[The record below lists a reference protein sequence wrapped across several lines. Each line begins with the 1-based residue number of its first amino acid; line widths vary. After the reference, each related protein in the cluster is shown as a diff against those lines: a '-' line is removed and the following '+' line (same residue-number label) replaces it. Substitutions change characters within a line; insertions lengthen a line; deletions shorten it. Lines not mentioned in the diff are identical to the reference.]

1 MSKNQ
6 VPCLR
11 RFRGAVVVLATLV
24 TLGFAQGADEGEP
37 LLRLEAGGPTGYVT
51 ALAFSPDAQA
61 LYAGSWDKTVRVWRW
76 NVAAGEYKLDPSAWR
91 VPIGPGLDGAI
102 NAIAVS
108 ADGNWLAAAGRPVI
122 RGSADFRSPGR
133 ILPTFGGMTDEM
145 RLDEGTIH
153 VFDTRTRVTHTLR
166 GHRGEVRSLT
176 FAPSD
181 AERPLLLS
189 AAREWNEPAGKFG
202 GSVRLWDVVVKEPY
216 VTGRLLP
223 EPRHE
228 TWPKLAVRRTGA
240 GTKALDV
247 AIAWGDGIFRTWDV
261 AGNRLAQAAEQGQFQ
276 DTVVFQESTGQFI
289 TGALADNGATR
300 LRSWQSANGSLEPDA
315 ARSAELGR
323 SEDAVSA
330 PRALALASA
339 DPDAK
344 PDLLVSVIH
353 RHFVREPAKDQYE
366 IWLLKIPVRG
376 AEIQPIRLWSAG
388 PPPRRLPV
396 VATIPGGKHVAV
408 TSGLEINV
416 YAIVDLLAGRV
427 RPQVLRSAGSSIGTV
442 AFLEKEGAPLTL
454 GLSERRGATPGS
466 AAEFKAGDLVFD
478 IEKTELA
485 DFAGDAGWKV
495 AAPPAKGWRVEI
507 QKREA
512 AEAGAQ
518 PADKN
523 TARQRLQVTENDERR
538 GAIDLPSGHELT
550 DYALAASREPPI
562 LAVASHHN
570 GLPSLNLYNAATG
583 QQVRQL
589 SSHAGLVRSLAF
601 STDTQL
607 LVSAA
612 DDQTVCIW
620 RLADLDR
627 IVGQR
632 GLASGIAVRKT
643 PDGLVVE
650 VDETTALAAALKD
663 GDVVLG
669 RMVGNQLRP
678 WETARDFYDTFWNA
692 TPGDTIQV
700 RRSRGGALATA
711 AVVVAQGADERK
723 PLLSLFVTRAPAA
736 KGRGWIG
743 WSPLGP
749 YQASGEDVEQHL
761 GWHFN
766 TGRPESPVAF
776 AGAAQYREK
785 YFRKG
790 LLDSLI
796 KTGLPPK
803 VPDEAAKLPRP
814 DLDLIVDG
822 KDPQPLAGG
831 IGGLVRFPPS
841 RASLVVPDLA
851 SANIDKVELQV
862 DDQPA
867 MPLSRQEDGR
877 TWAAELD
884 LAAWKPGEH
893 RIKATL
899 FTREAMPQSFVEERR
914 LRYQLP
920 SPQLTVKNAKP
931 TTAAEAVDQPQ
942 FAFSATV
949 QPGVEGEMVD
959 VVLRRRSGKDVAV
972 VKEWSI
978 RERLEISEMVTLE
991 EGGNIVELEARNH
1004 NALKGFE
1011 NFETSRERRTLNFSK
1026 AVQPGIVSAAIK
1038 PLQEGEPVQT
1048 LGLEGPPAIVTVD
1061 KIELSGE
1068 LKEVG
1073 GALAVESSLGGPSA
1087 DVKTL
1092 PAAAGK
1098 PAKFTTGEITLKP
1111 GIQTVILTRK
1121 AAAGLL
1127 IESGIQVDYRP
1138 PLPALAFDE
1147 PKADQTLIEGR
1158 DPQTLELSAKFPKA
1172 REPHPFKAAILLN
1185 GKRSKVEPAIDLEAG
1200 TISAKIPLEL
1210 GENQVALELTN
1221 AWNPP
1226 KVLPVTKVSF
1236 LTLPSVTKFGELPD
1250 PQSPVVDVVVF
1261 GKSAL
1266 PITQVDAAGVQLPKS
1281 AVRYD
1286 QGTGEWQGTIRD
1298 VALKGEASEI
1308 AVHAWNEH
1316 GKSLAPGILKLPA
1329 WRQPEPPPVVELAA
1343 GGNTTKTRYEIQFTV
1358 RSKSRLR
1365 SVNMQHDKVPVYYA
1379 PKLNEL
1385 KSNAD
1390 GWFIYEAK
1398 VPVTLKPGNNR
1409 FEVLAA
1415 NESGSQFDQSLV
1427 NYIDPPARV
1436 VIDRLVTADLPT
1448 EQQCKVVTKGGRV
1461 QADKSSP
1468 TGKMMVYGHVEWSKT
1483 ADEALTRRLQQVQV
1497 WVNGFQQAPVV
1508 ISAPGKNLTSEF
1520 SAFIV
1525 LNQAKAN
1532 QIQFALPELTSDL
1545 STAFDIYVDCDKP
1558 VREQRLHLLVIG
1570 VGAPA
1575 GSEDELEKQVLT
1587 AMKARRSGREYRTS
1601 AFDRLAIYG
1610 PLVGSDITPQQV
1622 RSQLA
1627 IIKLKIDDLY
1637 RANRTSVRPANDVI
1651 MIYLQGGRLVH
1662 VDKDFFVTTRP
1673 STDPRTARALQE
1685 KDPRIFLDV
1694 AVRSRTLADFLTHTT
1709 GAHILL
1715 LDVAGSLEADA
1726 GSKWPEQSRAAML
1739 RYTWLKDS
1747 VVPPKA
1753 KLLAALPEA
1762 IQATGKLQEIG
1773 ERIES
1778 IHSRLAAEYPQSIAY
1793 NRRVPEI
1800 LQSLLLGEI
1809 SAEPPTPP

>member
-1 MSKNQ
+1 MPKNQ
-6 VPCLR
+6 IPCLR
-11 RFRGAVVVLATLV
+11 PCRVAAPPSLAKLTVFVLATLGR
-24 TLGFAQGADEGEP
+24 LGFALGADEGEP

-51 ALAFSPDAQA
+51 ALAFSPDSQA

-76 NVAAGEYKLDPSAWR
+76 NVAAREYQLDPSAWR

-153 VFDTRTRVTHTLR
+153 VFDTRTRVTRTLR

-181 AERPLLLS
+181 PERPLLLS
-189 AAREWNEPAGKFG
+189 AAREWDETAGKFG
-202 GSVRLWDVVVKEPY
+202 GSVRLWDVVAKEPY
-216 VTGRLLP
+216 VAGPMLP

-228 TWPKLAVRRTGA
+228 TWPKLAVRRTGVEP
-240 GTKALDV
+240 KALDV

-261 AGNRLAQAAEQGQFQ
+261 AGNRLAERAGQGQFQ

-289 TGALADNGATR
+289 TGALADNGGTR
-300 LRSWQSANGSLEPDA
+300 LRSWRSANGSLEPDA
-315 ARSAELGR
+315 ARSTELGK
-323 SEDAVSA
+323 SADAVSA

-339 DPDAK
+339 EPGAK
-344 PDLLVSVIH
+344 ADLLVSVIH

-366 IWLLKIPVRG
+366 IWLSRIPVRG
-376 AEIQPIRLWSAG
+376 AEIRPIRLWSAG

-408 TSGLEINV
+408 TSGLEIHV
-416 YAIVDLLAGRV
+416 YAIADLLAGRV
-427 RPQVLRSAGSSIGTV
+427 QPQLLRSAGSSIGTV

-454 GLSERRGATPGS
+454 GLSERRRAAAGN
-466 AAEFKAGDLVFD
+466 AAEFKTGDVVFD
-478 IEKTELA
+478 MEKTELA

-495 AAPPAKGWRVEI
+495 AAPPAKAWRVEV
-507 QKREA
+507 QKGEA
-512 AEAGAQ
+512 AE
-518 PADKN
+518 
-523 TARQRLQVTENDERR
+523 ARQRLQVMENGERR
-538 GAIDLPSGHELT
+538 GAIDLPAGHELT
-550 DYALAASREPPI
+550 DYALAASRQPPI

-601 STDTQL
+601 STDAQL

-620 RLADLDR
+620 RLVDLDK
-627 IVGQR
+627 IVDQR

-643 PDGLVVE
+643 PDGLAVE
-650 VDETTALAAALKD
+650 VDETTAPAATLKD
-663 GDVVLG
+663 GDIVLG

-700 RRSRGGALATA
+700 RRSRAGALATA
-711 AVVVAQGADERK
+711 DVTVAQGADERK

-736 KGRGWIG
+736 KARGWIG

-749 YQASGEDVEQHL
+749 YQASGEEVEQHL

-862 DDQPA
+862 DDLPA
-867 MPLSRQEDGR
+867 TPLSRQEDGR

-914 LRYQLP
+914 LRFQLP
-920 SPQLTVKNAKP
+920 APQLTVKNAKP
-931 TTAAEAVDQPQ
+931 ATAAETVDQPQ
-942 FAFSATV
+942 FTFSATV
-949 QPGVEGEMVD
+949 EPSVEGEMVD
-959 VVLRRRSGKDVAV
+959 IVLRRRSGKDVAA
-972 VKEWSI
+972 VKEWSV

-1004 NALKGFE
+1004 NALVGFE
-1011 NFETSRERRTLNFSK
+1011 GFETSRERRTLNFSK
-1026 AVQPGIVSAAIK
+1026 AVQPGIVSATIK

-1048 LGLEGPPAIVTVD
+1048 LGLEGPPAIVTIG

-1068 LKEVG
+1068 LKEGG

-1087 DVKTL
+1087 DVKTV

-1098 PAKFTTGEITLKP
+1098 PAKFITGEIALKP

-1138 PLPALAFDE
+1138 PLPALVFDE

-1158 DPQTLELSAKFPKA
+1158 DPPMLELSAKFPKA
-1172 REPHPFKAAILLN
+1172 REPHPFQAAILIN
-1185 GKRSKVEPAIDLEAG
+1185 GKRSKVEPAIDLEESS
-1200 TISAKIPLEL
+1200 ISAKIPLEL
-1210 GENQVALELTN
+1210 GENQVAIELTN

-1226 KVLPVTKVSF
+1226 KLITVAKVNF
-1236 LTLPSVTKFGELPD
+1236 VTLPSVTKFGELPD

-1266 PITQVDAAGVQLPKS
+1266 PITQVDAAGAQLPKTV
-1281 AVRYD
+1281 VRYD
-1286 QGTGEWQGTIRD
+1286 QGTGEWQATIRD
-1298 VALKGEASEI
+1298 VALQAEASEM
-1308 AVHAWNEH
+1308 AVHVWNEH
-1316 GKSLAPGILKLPA
+1316 GKSLAPGVLKLPA
-1329 WRQPEPPPVVELAA
+1329 WRQPEPPPVVEMAT
-1343 GGNTTKTRYEIQFTV
+1343 GGNTTKARYEINFAV

-1385 KSNAD
+1385 QANAD

-1415 NESGSQFDQSLV
+1415 NESGSQFDQSLI

-1436 VIDRLVTADLPT
+1436 VIGRVQTADLPT
-1448 EQQCKVVTKGGRV
+1448 EQQFRVVTKGGRV
-1461 QADKSSP
+1461 QVEKAFP

-1508 ISAPGKNLTSEF
+1508 ISPPGKNLTSEF

-1525 LNQAKAN
+1525 LNQEKGN

-1570 VGAPA
+1570 VGASA
-1575 GSEDELEKQVLT
+1575 GSEAELETQVLT

-1622 RSQLA
+1622 RSQLS

-1673 STDPRTARALQE
+1673 STDPRTARALLE
-1685 KDPRIFLDV
+1685 NDPRIFLDV

-1715 LDVAGSLEADA
+1715 LDVAGSQDADA

-1753 KLLAALPEA
+1753 RLLAALPEA
-1762 IQATGKLQEIG
+1762 IQSTGKLQQIG
-1773 ERIES
+1773 ERIEN

-1800 LQSLLLGEI
+1800 LQSLLLGESLTKG
-1809 SAEPPTPP
+1809 SATP

>member
-1 MSKNQ
+1 MTK
-6 VPCLR
+6 
-11 RFRGAVVVLATLV
+11 
-24 TLGFAQGADEGEP
+24 
-37 LLRLEAGGPTGYVT
+37 
-51 ALAFSPDAQA
+51 LAF
-61 LYAGSWDKTVRVWRW
+61 
-76 NVAAGEYKLDPSAWR
+76 
-91 VPIGPGLDGAI
+91 
-102 NAIAVS
+102 
-108 ADGNWLAAAGRPVI
+108 
-122 RGSADFRSPGR
+122 
-133 ILPTFGGMTDEM
+133 
-145 RLDEGTIH
+145 
-153 VFDTRTRVTHTLR
+153 
-166 GHRGEVRSLT
+166 
-176 FAPSD
+176 
-181 AERPLLLS
+181 
-189 AAREWNEPAGKFG
+189 
-202 GSVRLWDVVVKEPY
+202 
-216 VTGRLLP
+216 
-223 EPRHE
+223 
-228 TWPKLAVRRTGA
+228 
-240 GTKALDV
+240 ALDHS
-247 AIAWGDGIFRTWDV
+247 A
-261 AGNRLAQAAEQGQFQ
+261 
-276 DTVVFQESTGQFI
+276 TV
-289 TGALADNGATR
+289 
-300 LRSWQSANGSLEPDA
+300 
-315 ARSAELGR
+315 
-323 SEDAVSA
+323 
-330 PRALALASA
+330 
-339 DPDAK
+339 
-344 PDLLVSVIH
+344 
-353 RHFVREPAKDQYE
+353 PA
-366 IWLLKIPVRG
+366 
-376 AEIQPIRLWSAG
+376 
-388 PPPRRLPV
+388 
-396 VATIPGGKHVAV
+396 
-408 TSGLEINV
+408 
-416 YAIVDLLAGRV
+416 
-427 RPQVLRSAGSSIGTV
+427 
-442 AFLEKEGAPLTL
+442 
-454 GLSERRGATPGS
+454 
-466 AAEFKAGDLVFD
+466 
-478 IEKTELA
+478 
-485 DFAGDAGWKV
+485 
-495 AAPPAKGWRVEI
+495 
-507 QKREA
+507 
-512 AEAGAQ
+512 
-518 PADKN
+518 
-523 TARQRLQVTENDERR
+523 
-538 GAIDLPSGHELT
+538 
-550 DYALAASREPPI
+550 
-562 LAVASHHN
+562 
-570 GLPSLNLYNAATG
+570 
-583 QQVRQL
+583 
-589 SSHAGLVRSLAF
+589 
-601 STDTQL
+601 
-607 LVSAA
+607 
-612 DDQTVCIW
+612 
-620 RLADLDR
+620 
-627 IVGQR
+627 
-632 GLASGIAVRKT
+632 
-643 PDGLVVE
+643 
-650 VDETTALAAALKD
+650 
-663 GDVVLG
+663 
-669 RMVGNQLRP
+669 
-678 WETARDFYDTFWNA
+678 
-692 TPGDTIQV
+692 
-700 RRSRGGALATA
+700 
-711 AVVVAQGADERK
+711 
-723 PLLSLFVTRAPAA
+723 TRAPAA

-814 DLDLIVDG
+814 DMDLIVDG

-841 RASLVVPDLA
+841 RASLVVPDLV
-851 SANIDKVELQV
+851 STNIDKVEVQI

-867 MPLSRQEDGR
+867 MPISRQEDGR
-877 TWAAELD
+877 TWATELD

-893 RIKATL
+893 RIRATL
-899 FTREAMPQSFVEERR
+899 YTREAMPQAFVEERR
-914 LRYQLP
+914 LRYQLL

-931 TTAAEAVDQPQ
+931 TTAAEAVDQAQ

-949 QPGVEGEMVD
+949 QPGVEGEVVD

-978 RERLEISEMVTLE
+978 REPLDISEMVALE
-991 EGGNIVELEARNH
+991 EGGNIIELEARNH
-1004 NALKGFE
+1004 NPLKGFE
-1011 NFETSRERRTLNFSK
+1011 NFETSKERRTVNFSK

-1048 LGLEGPPAIVTVD
+1048 LGLEGPPTVVTVD

-1068 LKEVG
+1068 LKEGG
-1073 GALAVESSLGGPSA
+1073 GALAAESSLGGPSS
-1087 DVKTL
+1087 DLKTV

-1111 GIQTVILTRK
+1111 GIQTVLLTRK
-1121 AAAGLL
+1121 IAGGPV

-1138 PLPALAFDE
+1138 PLPTLAFE
-1147 PKADQTLIEGR
+1147 ELKADQTLIEGR
-1158 DPQTLELSAKFPKA
+1158 DPQTLNLAAKFPRA
-1172 REPHPFKAAILLN
+1172 REPHPFKAAILIN
-1185 GKRSKVEPAIDLEAG
+1185 GKKSPVEPTIDLKAG
-1200 TISAKIPLEL
+1200 TIIAKVPLEL
-1210 GENQVALELTN
+1210 GGNEVSLELTN

-1226 KVLPVTKVSF
+1226 KVISVAKVNF
-1236 LTLPSVTKFGELPD
+1236 LTLPAVTKFGEIPD
-1250 PQSPVVDVVVF
+1250 PQSPVVDVIVF

-1266 PITQVDAAGVQLPKS
+1266 PITQVDSAGVQLPKS

-1286 QGTGEWQGTIRD
+1286 QGTGEWQATIRE
-1298 VALKGEASEI
+1298 VPLKGEASEI
-1308 AVHAWNEH
+1308 LVHVWNEH
-1316 GKSLAPGILKLPA
+1316 GKSLDPGILKLPA
-1329 WRQPEPPPVVELAA
+1329 WRQPEPPPVVEMAN
-1343 GGNTTKTRYEIQFTV
+1343 GGNTTKARFEINFTV

-1365 SVNMQHDKVPVYYA
+1365 SVNMQHDKVPVFYA

-1385 KSNAD
+1385 KANAD
-1390 GWFIYEAK
+1390 GWFVYEAK

-1436 VIDRLVTADLPT
+1436 VIDRLVTADLPA
-1448 EQQCKVVTKGGRV
+1448 EHQFKVVTKGGRV
-1461 QADKSSP
+1461 QADKASP

-1483 ADEALTRRLQQVQV
+1483 ADEALTKRLQQVQV

-1508 ISAPGKNLTSEF
+1508 ISPPGKNLTSEF

-1525 LNQAKAN
+1525 LNQEKAN

-1575 GSEDELEKQVLT
+1575 RSEAELEKQVLT

-1651 MIYLQGGRLVH
+1651 MIYLQGGQLVH

-1673 STDPRTARALQE
+1673 STDPRTARALLE

-1715 LDVAGSLEADA
+1715 LDVAGSQEADA
-1726 GSKWPEQSRAAML
+1726 SSKWPEQSRAAML

-1762 IQATGKLQEIG
+1762 IQATGKLQAIG
-1773 ERIES
+1773 ERIEN

-1809 SAEPPTPP
+1809 SAEQPTPP